1 MQIDG
6 DIELQELFVG
16 EVKERSSTL
25 AEGARAMEQGEIT
38 PEISG
43 TMLREGH
50 TIKGTGRVMGYN
62 EVSDAGLMCESIWR
76 AVGAGELEPTVDLGR
91 ALELLADVLPDS
103 LEASGQ
109 AALAIAM
116 RRVRD
121 ALDGHEILGDLPHPM
136 DPMTADPEPVEPVEA
151 EEAPEPI
158 AEVES
163 PAGDMDTEAPLV
175 EIDREAL
182 KALRTGELQID
193 SASDPD
199 ADAKLE
205 AAVRAAAGV
214 GSPGVKKTAEQAVD
228 DSGPVMVFGDA
239 GEVRS
244 VEPSAESVELDSAAE
259 PEPTVEPEPE
269 LETVAENESD
279 DEQSEPDVPLSDE
292 TTESVADGSEFF
304 DLPSI
309 DAAAALGE
317 AEGGASDLGGLIG
330 ALASWASEET
340 IPVSAGRLYT
350 LINHVAAM
358 RIDIEA
364 MQGQVAG
371 IVDVASQS
379 DPAVSDGV
387 EGMARL
393 VDAMH
398 RAAAALEHE
407 ALRLASS
414 RLDSVTNTLP
424 QLVRYLG
431 RKTERDVRLEIVG
444 DDVMMDRQVL
454 DRVSDVIRHL
464 VVNAIAHGVEDSET
478 RAELEKPETALIAL
492 RASAKDQQIEIVVAD
507 DGTGID
513 WEAVRAAAERLG
525 VIDAGSDLGEDFLR
539 SLLYTDGFTTLE
551 EVGEIAGDG
560 TGLAEVK
567 RTVEELYGAMT
578 MDTISGQG
586 TSFTI
591 TVPAYRALQRALIV
605 ESANQT
611 WGIPEAAVADV
622 IPMSEASIVA
632 SDEGSRVQWGEGS
645 IPLSSFS
652 EVVGIGMAGA
662 PTHLVVISSPV
673 GSVGLTVDGV
683 AGSREVAAKELG
695 PLLAGTDTVTGAALL
710 GGGEVVLLVDTG
722 VLAER
727 ERDLAAKPKGP
738 VPRVLVVDDSKGVQ
752 QVVSGALASS
762 GFATYVAS
770 SVAEALAML
779 SDNTVDALV
788 VDFSMPRADG
798 VALVHMVRQRY
809 GEMPVVMLS
818 GVANEEDVLRAKKA
832 GVDAFFDKADFREGG
847 LAVRLRELIE
857 DSTAGP

>member
-38 PEISG
+38 PDVSG

-50 TIKGTGRVMGYN
+50 TIKGTGRVMGYD

-76 AVGAGELEPTVDLGR
+76 AVSAGDLEPTADLGR
-91 ALELLADVLPDS
+91 ALGLLADVLPDS
-103 LEASGQ
+103 LEPEGQ

-121 ALDGHEILGDLPHPM
+121 ALDDEKLLAELPQPM
-136 DPMTADPEPVEPVEA
+136 DPMTADPEPVADEPERA
-151 EEAPEPI
+151 EPAATLDAPNG
-158 AEVES
+158 ALDS
-163 PAGDMDTEAPLV
+163 EAPLV

-182 KALRTGELQID
+182 KALRSGDLRLD
-193 SASDPD
+193 SAGDPD
-199 ADAKLE
+199 ADANLE

-214 GSPGVKKTAEQAVD
+214 GAPDQKKSADRPAAD
-228 DSGPVMVFGDA
+228 AGPVMVFGDS
-239 GEVRS
+239 GQVRS
-244 VEPSAESVELDSAAE
+244 VEGVESVEVTSVSDPEPAAE
-259 PEPTVEPEPE
+259 PEPAAA
-269 LETVAENESD
+269 AEDGEES
-279 DEQSEPDVPLSDE
+279 SEPDAPPPEEIEAS
-292 TTESVADGSEFF
+292 AGDGSEFF
-304 DLPSI
+304 ELPSI
-309 DAAAALGE
+309 DAGAAMAE
-317 AEGGASDLGGLIG
+317 TEGGASDLGGLIG
-330 ALASWASEET
+330 ALANWASEET
-340 IPVSAGRLYT
+340 IPVNAGRLYT

-371 IVDVASQS
+371 IVDAASQS
-379 DPAVSDGV
+379 DPIVSDGV
-387 EGMARL
+387 EGMARI
-393 VDAMH
+393 VGAMH

-414 RLDSVTNTLP
+414 RLNSVTNTLP

-444 DDVMMDRQVL
+444 DEVMMDRQVL

-464 VVNAIAHGVEDSET
+464 VVNAIAHGVEDVGT
-478 RAELEKPETALIAL
+478 RAQLDKPETALIAL
-492 RASAKDQQIEIVVAD
+492 RASAKDQQIEIVIAD
-507 DGTGID
+507 DGKGVD

-525 VIDAGSDLGEDFLR
+525 VIEADSNFGEDFLR

-551 EVGEIAGDG
+551 EVGELAGDG
-560 TGLAEVK
+560 KGLAEVK
-567 RTVEELYGAMT
+567 RGIEDLYGGLT
-578 MDTISGQG
+578 MDTIPGQG
-586 TSFTI
+586 TSFTV

-605 ESANQT
+605 EAANQT

-622 IPMSEASIVA
+622 LPMSEASIVA
-632 SDEGSRVQWGEGS
+632 SDEGSRVQWGDGS
-645 IPLSSFS
+645 IPLASFS
-652 EVVGIGMAGA
+652 EVVGIGLGGA

-673 GSVGLTVDGV
+673 GSVALTVDGV

-710 GGGEVVLLVDTG
+710 GGGEVVLLVDTS

-727 ERDLAAKPKGP
+727 ERDLASKPKGP
-738 VPRVLVVDDSKGVQ
+738 VPRVLVVDDSMGVQ

-847 LAVRLRELIE
+847 LAVKLKELIE
-857 DSTAGP
+857 DGGAGE